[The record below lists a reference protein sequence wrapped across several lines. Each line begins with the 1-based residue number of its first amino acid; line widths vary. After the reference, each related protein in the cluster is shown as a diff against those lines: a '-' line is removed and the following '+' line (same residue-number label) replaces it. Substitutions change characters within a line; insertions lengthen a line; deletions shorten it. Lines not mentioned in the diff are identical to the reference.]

1 MKYEQPKYE
10 FPVEWRD
17 WCTGAGQPAS
27 ILWFAGRTWLA
38 GIGSRAERALLAQ
51 GAVAVATLRFDPD
64 PLESVH
70 RDGIIDALPP
80 RALLERLLGP
90 DQPASSSSGFT
101 RPWGSTDETRRPGPY
116 SST

>member
-27 ILWFAGRTWLA
+27 VLWLAGRTWLA
-38 GIGSRAERALLAQ
+38 GIGSRAEQALLAR
-51 GAVAVATLRFDPD
+51 GAVPVAVLRFDPD
-64 PLESVH
+64 PLETVH
-70 RDGIIDALPP
+70 TSGIIDPVPP
-80 RALLERLLGP
+80 RVLLERLGSG

-101 RPWGSTDETRRPGPY
+101 RPCGSTDETRTPGPY